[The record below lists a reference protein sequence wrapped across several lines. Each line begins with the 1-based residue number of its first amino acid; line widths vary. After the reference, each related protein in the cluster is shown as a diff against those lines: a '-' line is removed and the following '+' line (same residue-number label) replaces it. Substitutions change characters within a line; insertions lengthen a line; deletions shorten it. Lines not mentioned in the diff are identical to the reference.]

1 MMIHEQSKIE
11 ASNHKLWFQSAFN
24 ADEVERLHNI
34 GIECNADKKFYKYE
48 ILDIFGHLKNR
59 KLKKCEAL
67 HQKFVERYISLV
79 PPFLRNQIDIE
90 MIKVDDYYAA
100 WFFNRHC
107 FFEDYKQVKNRPT
120 RGGAYKLLWSPVMDN
135 LTPDECKLYS
145 NKIFNID
152 DAFLEQAVLHWEKPT
167 RGCRCA
173 LLVLR
178 EMSYKAKLNSGQ
190 YELWNSQKY

>member
-11 ASNHKLWFQSAFN
+11 ASNHREWFQSTFN
-24 ADEVERLHNI
+24 ADEIEQLHNI
-34 GIECNADKKFYKYE
+34 GVECNADKRFYKYE

-67 HQKFVERYISLV
+67 HQKFIERYISLV
-79 PPFLRNQIDIE
+79 PPFLRNQIDVELIR
-90 MIKVDDYYAA
+90 VDDYYAA

-107 FFEDYKQVKNRPT
+107 FFEEYRQAKSKLAWGGT
-120 RGGAYKLLWSPVMDN
+120 RKLLWSPIIDN
-135 LTPDECKLYS
+135 LTPDECMPYS

-152 DAFLEQAVLHWEKPT
+152 DEFLGQAILHWEKPR

-173 LLVLR
+173 LFALSEHNAR
-178 EMSYKAKLNSGQ
+178 KQIESGQ
-190 YELWNSQKY
+190 STMWNI

>member
-11 ASNHKLWFQSAFN
+11 VSNHKAWFQSTFDAN
-24 ADEVERLHNI
+24 EVGQLHNI

-79 PPFLRNQIDIE
+79 PPFLRNQIDVELIR
-90 MIKVDDYYAA
+90 VDDYYAA

-107 FFEDYKQVKNRPT
+107 FFEDYKRAKNKPAWT
-120 RGGAYKLLWSPVMDN
+120 GAHKLLWSPVIDN

-152 DAFLEQAVLHWEKPT
+152 DDFLEQAVLHWEKPK

-173 LLVLR
+173 LLALR
-178 EMSYKAKLNSGQ
+178 ESSFKKELELGRCEMWTKKAP
-190 YELWNSQKY
+190 

>member
-11 ASNHKLWFQSAFN
+11 ASNHKAWFQSTFN
-24 ADEVERLHNI
+24 ANEVEQLHNI
-34 GIECNADKKFYKYE
+34 GVECNADKRFYKYE

-79 PPFLRNQIDIE
+79 PPFLRNQVDVE
-90 MIKVDDYYAA
+90 LIKADDYYAA

-107 FFEDYKQVKNRPT
+107 FFREFESENQKALLTNKKR
-120 RGGAYKLLWSPVMDN
+120 LFLWSPIIDIH
-135 LTPDECKLYS
+135 TPEECKKYKS
-145 NKIFNID
+145 KIFSSNGIL
-152 DAFLEQAVLHWEKPT
+152 LEHAVIHWEKPR

-173 LLVLR
+173 LFTLNESR
-178 EMSYKAKLNSGQ
+178 AKKEI
-190 YELWNSQKY
+190 ELGRCTIWKN